1 MALPGTGQS
10 LFESYESSYCTAS
23 TGISDAL
30 AALSSLPLRALM
42 FFPSILYPCALTES
56 SLPFFSL
63 QTNDKTRPSNLI
75 KTSEMQNRLYVLFI
89 VNIGVIH
96 TQHTH
101 RPHPASLFPRPQ
113 LQRLDMEARSAPAE
127 QSRAMLQKVKE
138 YRADIKKLKDDVKRA
153 ATGSTPTAA
162 GGSALARAEL
172 GLADDY
178 YQTSAGQRDR
188 LLSATERLGKTSER
202 IQQGRQQLI
211 ETEVRFLVSVPL
223 LLLLLL

>member
-1 MALPGTGQS
+1 
-10 LFESYESSYCTAS
+10 
-23 TGISDAL
+23 
-30 AALSSLPLRALM
+30 
-42 FFPSILYPCALTES
+42 
-56 SLPFFSL
+56 
-63 QTNDKTRPSNLI
+63 
-75 KTSEMQNRLYVLFI
+75 
-89 VNIGVIH
+89 
-96 TQHTH
+96 
-101 RPHPASLFPRPQ
+101 
-113 LQRLDMEARSAPAE
+113 MEARSAPAE